1 MSEINYKHLKPYHL
15 AKRPHRQPMWT
26 RIVIRIASDLCLL
39 GVKNKVTKVN
49 MEGLKPPYFC

>member
-39 GVKNKVTKVN
+39 GVRTR
-49 MEGLKPPYFC
+49 